1 MKIQDLLQKNCILID
16 LKGNDKSEIL
26 TQMATY
32 MASLFDLEESENIVR
47 RIVERESEMSTG
59 IGFGIAIPH
68 ARLSGIDRPYMIA
81 GRSVQGLPFE
91 PIDEQLVHLI
101 FMMVSPTNTTTEHT
115 QILSSLSRIMSYE
128 EMRNCL
134 FAADTP
140 EKFLDAII
148 NGENKYV
155 D

>member
-81 GRSVQGLPFE
+81 GRSVQGIPFE
-91 PIDEQLVHLI
+91 AIDEQLVHLI

>member
-1 MKIQDLLQKNCILID
+1 VKIQDLLQKNCILID

-81 GRSVQGLPFE
+81 GRSVQGIPFE
-91 PIDEQLVHLI
+91 AIDEQLVHLI